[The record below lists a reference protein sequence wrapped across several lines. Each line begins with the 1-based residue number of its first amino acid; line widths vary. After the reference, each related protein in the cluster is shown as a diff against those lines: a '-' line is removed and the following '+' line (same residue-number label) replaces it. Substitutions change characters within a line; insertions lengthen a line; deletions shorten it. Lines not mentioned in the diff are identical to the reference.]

1 MTEMQRGRRPHED
14 EYRDWS
20 DAATSQGMP
29 GVTRRWK
36 RHRILSQSFQREMA
50 LPVPWFQ
57 TSDSRAVRE
66 QLSLVLSH
74 HVRGTLYSSPG
85 KLIHSSFVHL

>member
-1 MTEMQRGRRPHED
+1 MTEMQRGRRPRED
-14 EYRDWS
+14 EYRNWS

-36 RHRILSQSFQREMA
+36 RHRILPQSFQGEMA

-57 TSDSRAVRE
+57 TSDSKAVGE
-66 QLSLVLSH
+66 QLSIVLRH
-74 HVRGTLYSSPG
+74 QVWGTWYSSPRR
-85 KLIHSSFVHL
+85 LIRSSFVHL

>member
-1 MTEMQRGRRPHED
+1 MAEMQRGRRQRED
-14 EYRDWS
+14 EYRNWS
-20 DAATSQGMP
+20 DAATSQGIP

-36 RHRILSQSFQREMA
+36 RHRNLPQSFQREMA

-66 QLSLVLSH
+66 QHSIVLCH
-74 HVRGTLYSSPG
+74 QVWGTLYSSPRR
-85 KLIHSSFVHL
+85 LIHSSFVHL